1 MDRLRVIGE
10 ARGGREF
17 GKAPVRCRG
26 RDLRLG
32 GRSGVM
38 GRTPFPM
45 RTSRFLISLLWLVV
59 VATASAQLA
68 ARSTEEWLQT
78 LDGANRVA
86 KLRIDDVVAALK
98 LKPHSVVADIG
109 AGSGVFTVPLAKVVS
124 AGKVYAVDIEQGLID
139 HITKKA
145 GEAKLTNVAGVLG
158 KFTDANLPAKDVD
171 LALIF
176 DVLHH
181 IENRTEYLK
190 NLVPYLKK
198 AGRIVVI
205 DFHPELGPHKNDPTL
220 QVTKAQ
226 AEAWFAAIGF
236 KPVAEHALYSDKWFV
251 EYAR

>member
-1 MDRLRVIGE
+1 MPTRTAPRSCFLAVVRRSRL
-10 ARGGREF
+10 
-17 GKAPVRCRG
+17 
-26 RDLRLG
+26 
-32 GRSGVM
+32 
-38 GRTPFPM
+38 T
-45 RTSRFLISLLWLVV
+45 RFLAIAAVLGFGP
-59 VATASAQLA
+59 AAQAQLG
-68 ARSTEEWLQT
+68 ARSTAEWLKT
-78 LDGANRVA
+78 LDAQNRVV
-86 KLRIDDVVAALK
+86 KLKVDEVVLALK
-98 LKPHSVVADIG
+98 LKPGSVVADIG
-109 AGSGVFTVPLAKVVS
+109 AGSGVFTVPLAKAVT
-124 AGKVYAVDIEQGLID
+124 AGKVYAVDIEQGLVD

-145 GEAKLTNVAGVLG
+145 AEQRLTNVQGVLG

-205 DFHPELGPHKNDPTL
+205 DFHPELGPHKNDPAL

-236 KPVAEHALYSDKWFV
+236 KPVTEHALYTDKWFV

>member
-1 MDRLRVIGE
+1 MR
-10 ARGGREF
+10 F
-17 GKAPVRCRG
+17 SNPVVC
-26 RDLRLG
+26 
-32 GRSGVM
+32 SV
-38 GRTPFPM
+38 
-45 RTSRFLISLLWLVV
+45 W
-59 VATASAQLA
+59 VAVAAAVAGFSPEVSAQLA

-78 LDGANRVA
+78 LDGANRLA
-86 KLRIDDVVAALK
+86 KLKIDDVVAALK
-98 LKPHSVVADIG
+98 LQPHSVVADIG
-109 AGSGVFTVPLAKVVS
+109 AGSGVFSVPLAKVVS
-124 AGKVYAVDIEQGLID
+124 AGKVYAVDIEQGLVD